1 MALTELT
8 EEQREQIRRNRE
20 RAIQKQ
26 KERKERLE
34 KEKQEKENEQTEKRE
49 LEKKTIASSSPSNK
63 KQKVELELE
72 DFEVG
77 ASEWI
82 SKTEA
87 MKMYCV
93 PHGTLAVC
101 EVEERPNPHNQRW
114 KPMKLY
120 RRSEVRER
128 SRKRWEGMEGLCAER
143 EKRQQKQLER
153 DMETAQSIFE

>member
-1 MALTELT
+1 MALT
-8 EEQREQIRRNRE
+8 EEQRERIRRNRE
-20 RAIQKQ
+20 RALQKQ

-34 KEKQEKENEQTEKRE
+34 KEKQENEQTEKRE

-63 KQKVELELE
+63 KQKVELEG
-72 DFEVG
+72 FEVG
-77 ASEWI
+77 ASEFI

-93 PHGTLAVC
+93 PQGTLAVC
-101 EVEERPNPHNQRW
+101 EVEERPNPHNQSW

-128 SRKRWEGMEGLCAER
+128 GRKRWEGMEGLCAER
-143 EKRQQKQLER
+143 EKRQQKQLKR
-153 DMETAQSIFE
+153 DMEMAHSIFE